1 MQRVIILGG
10 SFNPV
15 HIGHMRLAIE
25 AKEILRASRVD
36 FVPCYNPPHKTSKA
50 LLPFEF
56 RVKALRRAITE
67 LANLKNLPECLGFKI
82 NEFEAGFNLPSYTVY
97 TLENYRKTEPEAE
110 LWFVLGLSDYIQLPS
125 WFRWQD
131 LPGLANLAVV
141 PRHGHELQTFCQTT
155 RAHWPQSH
163 EIQTQINE
171 LGGKL
176 GEQDERD
183 ERDERGEL
191 KELGLP
197 AFCACPKLAKE
208 KHGKIQF
215 LPLPRIDISSSLI
228 REKWL
233 KKESLD
239 YLLPYNVQK
248 LLQENEDLLNGYW
261 HY

>member
-25 AKEILRASRVD
+25 AKEVLRANRVD

-56 RVKALRRAITE
+56 RVEALRRAIAE
-67 LANLKNLPECLGFKI
+67 LANLENLPQCLGFKI
-82 NEFEAGFNLPSYTVY
+82 NEFEAGFDLPSYTVY

-125 WFRWQD
+125 WFRWQE
-131 LPGLANLAVV
+131 LPSLTNLAVV
-141 PRHGHELQTFCQTT
+141 PRQGHDLQTFCQTT

-163 EIQTQINE
+163 ETQPQISE
-171 LGGKL
+171 LK
-176 GEQDERD
+176 EP
-183 ERDERGEL
+183 GEL
-191 KELGLP
+191 KELGELGELKKLGVP
-197 AFCACPKLAKE
+197 AFCACPKFAKE
-208 KHGKIQF
+208 KYGKIQF

-228 REKWL
+228 RDKWL
-233 KKESLD
+233 KNESLQ
-239 YLLPYNVQK
+239 YLLPGNVQN
-248 LLQENEDLLNGYW
+248 LLRENEILLNRYW